1 MTSPAQRHRERMQ
14 AKLAAVEASDHGE
27 GQPTGSAYELMLAKM
42 AEDKRSLKAIKS
54 IEKKIELK
62 RQRLPEYS
70 AWIEG
75 RLMAETLAQD
85 DVLATTMIWRI
96 DTGDIEGAL
105 NIAEPMLAH
114 GLKLPE
120 HYQRDLATT
129 VVEEIADRATSADG
143 GNVTTADL
151 LRVAALTDGC
161 DMPDE
166 VGSKLHK
173 ALGLSLREQSPPQA
187 LEHLQRAL
195 QLNARAGVK
204 KEVEKLEKQLAAST
218 ATPPAN

>member
-1 MTSPAQRHRERMQ
+1 MTSPAQRHRERMLAQ
-14 AKLAAVEASDHGE
+14 AVATEAADHGA
-27 GQPTGSAYELMLAKM
+27 GQPTGSAYELMLAKL
-42 AEDKRSLKAIKS
+42 AEDKRALKGIQS
-54 IEKKIELK
+54 IAKKIELK

-105 NIAEPMLAH
+105 NIAEPMLAN

-129 VVEEIADRATSADG
+129 VVEEIADRANGADG
-143 GNVTTADL
+143 GNVTTTDL

-166 VGSKLHK
+166 VRSKLHK

-195 QLNARAGVK
+195 QLNERAGVK
-204 KEVEKLEKQLAAST
+204 QEITKLEKQLAASSK
-218 ATPPAN
+218 TPPAN

>member
-1 MTSPAQRHRERMQ
+1 MTSPAQRHRERMLAQ
-14 AKLAAVEASDHGE
+14 ATADEAGDAGTV
-27 GQPTGSAYELMLAKM
+27 QATGSAYELMLAKL
-42 AEDKRSLKAIKS
+42 AEDKRALKAIQS

-75 RLMAETLAQD
+75 RLMAENLAQD
-85 DVLATTMIWRI
+85 DVLATVMVWRI

-105 NIAEPMLAH
+105 AIAEPMLAN

-120 HYQRDLATT
+120 IYQRDLATL
-129 VVEEIADRATSADG
+129 VVEEIADRAGSVDG
-143 GNVTTADL
+143 GNVTAADL

-166 VGSKLHK
+166 VRSKLHK
-173 ALGLSLREQSPPQA
+173 ALGLSLREQSPAQA
-187 LEHLQRAL
+187 LDHLQRAL
-195 QLNARAGVK
+195 QLNERAGVK
-204 KEVEKLEKQLAAST
+204 QEIAKLEKQLAAS
-218 ATPPAN
+218 AKTPPAN